1 MNRKERR
8 RQKKNTSQSQVN
20 NSLLEA
26 IKLHVKKDFENA
38 ENLYLTII
46 KNDQTNYQALRHLGI
61 LYNDTKKYEKAIKY
75 LTDAINIA
83 PSIPDAHNNLG
94 LVYFVSDN
102 LALAKKSFEKSFL
115 LNNKYLPALN
125 NLTRVYFSLNESEL
139 CLQSALAAIELNPN
153 EYICKLNHALALSIN
168 GKIEEGI
175 KILDK

>member
-8 RQKKNTSQSQVN
+8 RQKKNTSQNQVN

-61 LYNDTKKYEKAIKY
+61 LYNDTKKYDKAIKY
-75 LTDAINIA
+75 LTDAIKIA

-139 CLQSALAAIELNPN
+139 CLQSALAAIELN
-153 EYICKLNHALALSIN
+153 LSLIH
-168 GKIEEGI
+168 I
-175 KILDK
+175 

>member
-8 RQKKNTSQSQVN
+8 RQKKNTSQNQVN

-94 LVYFVSDN
+94 LAFKGLGNLKKATIHFEQAINIEPNNVIYNSRFNKKLFNVRGFSFRDISKKIP
-102 LALAKKSFEKSFL
+102 LALFKLKSYS
-115 LNNKYLPALN
+115 
-125 NLTRVYFSLNESEL
+125 
-139 CLQSALAAIELNPN
+139 
-153 EYICKLNHALALSIN
+153 
-168 GKIEEGI
+168 
-175 KILDK
+175 